1 LVAFSLVAAVVPM
14 QMLLQ
19 LLQLQMQML
28 LQLQTQSKFRAFSD
42 FKTSQWEVFLFVS
55 VAIVSFERLA

>member
-28 LQLQTQSKFRAFSD
+28 QLQTQSKFRAFSD
-42 FKTSQWEVFLFVS
+42 FKTSRWEVFLFVLG
-55 VAIVSFERLA
+55 AIVSFERLA

>member
-19 LLQLQMQML
+19 LLQLQTQM
-28 LQLQTQSKFRAFSD
+28 LQLQKLSKFRAFSD

-55 VAIVSFERLA
+55 VALVSFERLA

>member
-19 LLQLQMQML
+19 LLQLQTQM

-42 FKTSQWEVFLFVS
+42 FKTSRWEVFLFVLG
-55 VAIVSFERLA
+55 AIVSFERLA

>member
-28 LQLQTQSKFRAFSD
+28 QLQTQSKFRAFSD
-42 FKTSQWEVFLFVS
+42 FKTSQWEVFLFIS
-55 VAIVSFERLA
+55 VALVSFERLA

>member
-19 LLQLQMQML
+19 LLQLQTQM

-42 FKTSQWEVFLFVS
+42 FKTSQWEVFLFIS
-55 VAIVSFERLA
+55 VALVSFERLA